1 MKFLDDVVGKSST
14 ISSLPDKR
22 DKNIDDIDS
31 AIDEPLLVMQPQT
44 LNTSTVIEQ
53 SASDVFLSPSQ
64 QQPNVS
70 LSPSQQQPNVSLS
83 PSQQQ
88 PNVSLSPSQQQP
100 KAKKSKNCNNISDVK
115 EVILSALESD
125 SKRNPDAVDG
135 FFLQIGDRVR
145 ALPARERAQFE
156 MQVLA
161 LLFEFEQ
168 KFSLF

>member
-1 MKFLDDVVGKSST
+1 MKFLDDVVVKSST
-14 ISSLPDKR
+14 ISSLPN
-22 DKNIDDIDS
+22 KNIDDIDS
-31 AIDEPLLVMQPQT
+31 AIEEPLQVTQPQT
-44 LNTSTVIEQ
+44 SNTSTVIEQ
-53 SASDVFLSPSQ
+53 SASD
-64 QQPNVS
+64 
-70 LSPSQQQPNVSLS
+70 VSLS

-100 KAKKSKNCNNISDVK
+100 KAKKSRNCNNISDVK
-115 EVILSALESD
+115 EVILSALESE

-135 FFLQIGDRVR
+135 FFLQIRDRVR

-168 KFSLF
+168 KVSLF

>member
-1 MKFLDDVVGKSST
+1 MKFLDDVVVKSSP
-14 ISSLPDKR
+14 ISSLP

-31 AIDEPLLVMQPQT
+31 AIEEPLQVTQPQT
-44 LNTSTVIEQ
+44 SNTSTVIEQ
-53 SASDVFLSPSQ
+53 SASDV
-64 QQPNVS
+64 S
-70 LSPSQQQPNVSLS
+70 LSPSQQQPNVFLS
-83 PSQQQ
+83 PNQQQ

-100 KAKKSKNCNNISDVK
+100 KAKKSRNCNNISDVK
-115 EVILSALESD
+115 EVILSALESE

-168 KFSLF
+168 KVSLF